1 MKFEERKLAVIGLG
15 ATLEKMKDFTAA
27 AALYKNEGFAS
38 KLQELEKKMRK
49 SSGHEEM
56 LKALQ
61 EPEESVGYESEVEK
75 ALKTN

>member
-1 MKFEERKLAVIGLG
+1 
-15 ATLEKMKDFTAA
+15 
-27 AALYKNEGFAS
+27 
-38 KLQELEKKMRK
+38 
-49 SSGHEEM
+49 M